1 MILFGRKVFF
11 EIVFGVFEDEI
22 EFVLIDFVENVFE
35 AELIGNVLND
45 VWMRWEFSEDR
56 NLPESGRGD
65 AFIFWFEFDVFDSDG
80 LVGFFVF
87 GLVDNAVSSFA
98 QELSSFVILEI
109 HRRLHITI
117 IIEIKV
123 KKSQIYK

>member
-1 MILFGRKVFF
+1 MY
-11 EIVFGVFEDEI
+11 
-22 EFVLIDFVENVFE
+22 
-35 AELIGNVLND
+35 VLND
-45 VWMRWEFSEDR
+45 VGMRWEFSEDR
-56 NLPESGRGD
+56 NLPESCRGN

-109 HRRLHITI
+109 HRRLHIKI
-117 IIEIKV
+117 IIEIEV
-123 KKSQIYK
+123 KRAKFINNFQVKL